1 MPEFSTNLTFA
12 GRTTEQ
18 LKLHTHLAF
27 CSKQISEHLDVIK
40 YAKYRTALTKLSE
53 LYAILNT
60 FEVPPAEL
68 LAEYNALRH
77 YVNGEASGERYFYKD
92 IKVDPYFVVDIGA
105 SYTIGKLE
113 LNLNINNLLNN
124 KYSLSGAC
132 TGLVPQKGL
141 WFMFDIAYKF

>member
-12 GRTTEQ
+12 WRTTEQ

-27 CSKQISEHLDVIK
+27 CSKQISEHFDIIK
-40 YAKYRTALTKLSE
+40 YAKYRKAMTRMSE
-53 LYAILNT
+53 LYTILDT
-60 FEVPPAEL
+60 FDVIPDDL
-68 LAEYNALRH
+68 LAEYNDLKH
-77 YVNGEASGERYFYKD
+77 YVNGEATGDRYLYKD

-132 TGLVPQKGL
+132 TGLVPQKGR